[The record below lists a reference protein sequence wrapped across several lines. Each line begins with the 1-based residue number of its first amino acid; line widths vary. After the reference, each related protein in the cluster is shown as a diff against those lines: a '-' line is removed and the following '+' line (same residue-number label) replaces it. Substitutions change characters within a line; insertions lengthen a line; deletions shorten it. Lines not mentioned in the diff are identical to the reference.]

1 MHFRY
6 LRLKVTEV
14 EGMIIQSSIRRMK
27 AISKH
32 PPAESRQDV
41 IGILSDQT
49 DDEFRVYQEI
59 RSDDRIKTIA
69 TGMSWIR
76 KTSLRKLLS
85 FFYLWLKFHGT
96 ITRSLMIELWFDF
109 IKKIGSIICIRW
121 HTHAKKIIEDLFM
134 SVKIDTD

>member
-6 LRLKVTEV
+6 LRLKVAEV

-32 PPAESRQDV
+32 PPAECRQDV
-41 IGILSDQT
+41 INILSDQT

-69 TGMSWIR
+69 TGMS
-76 KTSLRKLLS
+76 
-85 FFYLWLKFHGT
+85 
-96 ITRSLMIELWFDF
+96 
-109 IKKIGSIICIRW
+109 
-121 HTHAKKIIEDLFM
+121 
-134 SVKIDTD
+134 